1 MRRGVLRSAS
11 LVLALG
17 AVAALQ
23 PLAGCAAPKPKGG
36 PGMRLVRDERIGR
49 KQLEELSNAFADRY
63 FTLMLSASERV
74 MRDNPDLQQCRLMN
88 GLRLLGV
95 SSMYDIATSPDTLTQ
110 LVDQYVVVTLQNYF
124 WVDSGRANV
133 IWKERSQPIEENL
146 RRAREDITALCER
159 VFTEEQLLELD
170 LQVSTW
176 WSTRSGADFVA
187 YVRFS
192 EVASSKGQDL
202 IEKVRDGGGLLEPL
216 DRATEQLVEAQFA
229 YDRSFFWAKRL
240 PLFANWQILAMWYD
254 IMVMP
259 DVRRALDG
267 VDRVTTVVG
276 SLPTLLEQQ
285 GPVVQGLLQEYQ
297 RAMQATSGTLERAQP
312 LVEAV
317 SGVMQASGGTIG
329 KVNETLDKVAAMQA
343 RAEAAKDPNAPP
355 AKPMDIAEVTALL
368 AETRSTLTEANRAL
382 ESGDRLLGSTAIDQR
397 LATVQAASD
406 ALIDKVFWR
415 AMAVVGA
422 LIGGLVLVT
431 VIRTRRGG
439 A

>member
-36 PGMRLVRDERIGR
+36 PGMRLVRDERISR

-95 SSMYDIATSPDTLTQ
+95 SSMYDIATTPDTLTQ

-124 WVDSGRANV
+124 WVDSGRANL
-133 IWKERSQPIEENL
+133 IWKERSRPIEENL

-159 VFTEEQLLELD
+159 VFTDEQLLELD

>member
-17 AVAALQ
+17 AVVALQ
-23 PLAGCAAPKPKGG
+23 PLVGCAAPKPKGG

-159 VFTEEQLLELD
+159 VFTDEQLLELD

-192 EVASSKGQDL
+192 EVASAKGQDL

-240 PLFANWQILAMWYD
+240 PLFANWQILALWYD

-285 GPVVQGLLQEYQ
+285 GPVVQSLLQEYQ
-297 RAMQATSGTLERAQP
+297 RAMQATTGTLERAQP

-343 RAEAAKDPNAPP
+343 RAEAARDPNAPP
-355 AKPMDIAEVTALL
+355 AKPMELTEVTALL
-368 AETRSTLTEANRAL
+368 AETRATLTEANRAL

-397 LATVQAASD
+397 LSTVQAASD

>member
-1 MRRGVLRSAS
+1 

-216 DRATEQLVEAQFA
+216 DRATEQIEEVQLA

-240 PLFANWQILAMWYD
+240 PLFANWQILALWYD

-317 SGVMQASGGTIG
+317 GGVMQASGGTIG

-382 ESGDRLLGSTAIDQR
+382 ESGDRLLTG
-397 LATVQAASD
+397 
-406 ALIDKVFWR
+406 
-415 AMAVVGA
+415 
-422 LIGGLVLVT
+422 
-431 VIRTRRGG
+431 
-439 A
+439 

>member
-1 MRRGVLRSAS
+1 VRRSVLRSAS
-11 LVLALG
+11 LALALG
-17 AVAALQ
+17 AVVVLQ
-23 PLAGCAAPKPKGG
+23 PLAGCSAPKPKGG
-36 PGMRLVRDERIGR
+36 PGMRLVRDERISR

-74 MRDNPDLQQCRLMN
+74 MRDNPDVQQCRLMN

-95 SSMYDIATSPDTLTQ
+95 SSMYDIATTPDTLTQ

-133 IWKERSQPIEENL
+133 IWKERSRPIEENL
-146 RRAREDITALCER
+146 RRAREDITDLCER
-159 VFTEEQLLELD
+159 VFTDEQILELD
-170 LQVSTW
+170 LQIATW

-240 PLFANWQILAMWYD
+240 PLFANWQVLALWYD
-254 IMVMP
+254 IMTMP
-259 DVRRALDG
+259 DVRRTLDG

-285 GPVVQGLLQEYQ
+285 GPVVQSLLQEYQ
-297 RAMQATSGTLERAQP
+297 RAMQATTGALERAQP

-317 SGVMQASGGTIG
+317 GGVVQASGGTIG

-355 AKPMDIAEVTALL
+355 AKPMELAEVTALL
-368 AETRSTLTEANRAL
+368 AETRATLTEANRAL

-397 LATVQAASD
+397 MASVQAASD

-415 AMAVVGA
+415 AMAVVGT
-422 LIGGLVLVT
+422 LVGGLVVVT

>member
-1 MRRGVLRSAS
+1 MS
-11 LVLALG
+11 LATPRTAAIALALAALG
-17 AVAALQ
+17 ALH
-23 PLAGCAAPKPKGG
+23 PLSGCAAPKTKGG
-36 PGMRLVRDERIGR
+36 PGMRLVRDERIDR
-49 KQLEELSNAFADRY
+49 RQLDELSNAFADRY

-88 GLRLLGV
+88 GLRLLSV
-95 SSMYDIATSPDTLTQ
+95 SSMYDIATAPDTLTQ

-133 IWKERSQPIEENL
+133 IWKDRSRPIEENL

-159 VFTEEQLLELD
+159 VFTDDQLLELD
-170 LQVSTW
+170 LQVATW
-176 WSTRSGADFVA
+176 WSTRSGAEFVA
-187 YVRFS
+187 YVRFT
-192 EVASSKGQDL
+192 EVASAKGQEL

-240 PLFANWQILAMWYD
+240 PLFANWQVLALWYD
-254 IMVMP
+254 IIVMP

-267 VDRVTTVVG
+267 ADRVTTMVG

-297 RAMQATSGTLERAQP
+297 RAMQATTGALERAQP

-317 SGVMQASGGTIG
+317 GGVMQASGGTISQ
-329 KVNETLDKVAAMQA
+329 VNETFDKVSAMQA
-343 RAEAAKDPNAPP
+343 RAEAVKDPNAPP
-355 AKPMDIAEVTALL
+355 AKPMELSEVTALL
-368 AETRSTLTEANRAL
+368 AETRATLTEAHRAL

-406 ALIDKVFWR
+406 AIIDKVFWR

-422 LIGGLVLVT
+422 FVGGLVLVT
-431 VIRTRRGG
+431 VIRHRRGG

>member
-1 MRRGVLRSAS
+1 VRRSVLRSAS
-11 LVLALG
+11 LALALG
-17 AVAALQ
+17 AVVVLQ
-23 PLAGCAAPKPKGG
+23 PLAGCSAPKPKGG
-36 PGMRLVRDERIGR
+36 PGMRLVRDERISR

-74 MRDNPDLQQCRLMN
+74 MRDNPDVQQCRLMN

-95 SSMYDIATSPDTLTQ
+95 SSMYDIATTPDTLTQ

-133 IWKERSQPIEENL
+133 IWKERSRPIEENL
-146 RRAREDITALCER
+146 RRAREDITGLCER
-159 VFTEEQLLELD
+159 VFTDEQILELD
-170 LQVSTW
+170 LQIATW

-240 PLFANWQILAMWYD
+240 PLFANWQVLALWYD
-254 IMVMP
+254 IMTMP
-259 DVRRALDG
+259 DVRRTLDG

-285 GPVVQGLLQEYQ
+285 GPVVQSLLQEYQ
-297 RAMQATSGTLERAQP
+297 RAMQATTGALERAQP

-317 SGVMQASGGTIG
+317 GGVVQASGGTIG

-355 AKPMDIAEVTALL
+355 AKPMELAEVTALL
-368 AETRSTLTEANRAL
+368 AETRATLTEANRAL

-397 LATVQAASD
+397 MASVQAASD

-415 AMAVVGA
+415 AMAVVGT
-422 LIGGLVLVT
+422 LVGGLVVVT

>member
-1 MRRGVLRSAS
+1 VRRGVLRSAS
-11 LVLALG
+11 LPLALG
-17 AVAALQ
+17 AVVVLQ
-23 PLAGCAAPKPKGG
+23 PLAGCSAPKPKGG
-36 PGMRLVRDERIGR
+36 PGMRLVRDERISR

-74 MRDNPDLQQCRLMN
+74 MRDNPDVQQCRLMN

-95 SSMYDIATSPDTLTQ
+95 SSMYDIATTPDTLTQ

-133 IWKERSQPIEENL
+133 IWKERSRPIEENL
-146 RRAREDITALCER
+146 RRAREDITGLCER
-159 VFTEEQLLELD
+159 VFTDEQILELD
-170 LQVSTW
+170 LQIATW

-240 PLFANWQILAMWYD
+240 PLFANWQVLALWYD
-254 IMVMP
+254 IMTMP
-259 DVRRALDG
+259 DVRRTLDG

-285 GPVVQGLLQEYQ
+285 GPVVQSLLQEYQ
-297 RAMQATSGTLERAQP
+297 RAMQATTGALERAQP

-317 SGVMQASGGTIG
+317 GGVVQASGGTIG

-355 AKPMDIAEVTALL
+355 AKPMELAEVTALL
-368 AETRSTLTEANRAL
+368 AETRATLTEANRAL

-397 LATVQAASD
+397 MASVQAASD

-415 AMAVVGA
+415 AMAVVGT
-422 LIGGLVLVT
+422 LVGGLVVVT

>member
-1 MRRGVLRSAS
+1 
-11 LVLALG
+11 
-17 AVAALQ
+17 
-23 PLAGCAAPKPKGG
+23 
-36 PGMRLVRDERIGR
+36 
-49 KQLEELSNAFADRY
+49 
-63 FTLMLSASERV
+63 
-74 MRDNPDLQQCRLMN
+74 
-88 GLRLLGV
+88 
-95 SSMYDIATSPDTLTQ
+95 
-110 LVDQYVVVTLQNYF
+110 
-124 WVDSGRANV
+124 
-133 IWKERSQPIEENL
+133 
-146 RRAREDITALCER
+146 
-159 VFTEEQLLELD
+159 
-170 LQVSTW
+170 VSTW

-216 DRATEQLVEAQFA
+216 DRATEQIEEVQLA

-240 PLFANWQILAMWYD
+240 PLFANWQILALWYD

-317 SGVMQASGGTIG
+317 GGVMQASGGTIG

>member
-1 MRRGVLRSAS
+1 M
-11 LVLALG
+11 VLALG
-17 AVAALQ
+17 AVAVLQ

-36 PGMRLVRDERIGR
+36 PGMRLVRDERISR

-95 SSMYDIATSPDTLTQ
+95 SSMYDIATTPDTLTQ

-133 IWKERSQPIEENL
+133 IWKERSRPIEENL

-159 VFTEEQLLELD
+159 VFTDEQLLELD

-355 AKPMDIAEVTALL
+355 AKPMELAEVTALL

>member
-285 GPVVQGLLQEYQ
+285 GPVVQNLLQEYQ

-415 AMAVVGA
+415 AMAVVGV

>member
-216 DRATEQLVEAQFA
+216 DRATEQIEEVQLA

-240 PLFANWQILAMWYD
+240 PLFANWQILALWYD

-317 SGVMQASGGTIG
+317 GGVMQASGGTIG

>member
-1 MRRGVLRSAS
+1 

-216 DRATEQLVEAQFA
+216 DRATEQIEEVQLA

-240 PLFANWQILAMWYD
+240 PLFANWQILALWYD

-317 SGVMQASGGTIG
+317 GGVMQASGGTIG

>member
-1 MRRGVLRSAS
+1 MRRSVLRSAS
-11 LVLALG
+11 VALALC
-17 AVAALQ
+17 AVFMLQ
-23 PLAGCAAPKPKGG
+23 PLAGCSAPKPKGG
-36 PGMRLVRDERIGR
+36 PGMRLVRDERISR

-74 MRDNPDLQQCRLMN
+74 MRDNPDVQQCRLMN

-95 SSMYDIATSPDTLTQ
+95 SSMYDIATTPDTLTQ

-133 IWKERSQPIEENL
+133 IWKERSRPIEENL
-146 RRAREDITALCER
+146 RRAREDITGLCER
-159 VFTEEQLLELD
+159 VFTDEQILELD
-170 LQVSTW
+170 LQIATW

-240 PLFANWQILAMWYD
+240 PLFANWQVLALWYD
-254 IMVMP
+254 IMTMP
-259 DVRRALDG
+259 DVRRTLDG

-285 GPVVQGLLQEYQ
+285 GPVVQSLLQEYQ
-297 RAMQATSGTLERAQP
+297 RAMQATTGALERAQP

-317 SGVMQASGGTIG
+317 GGVVQASGGTIG

-355 AKPMDIAEVTALL
+355 AKPMELAEVTALL
-368 AETRSTLTEANRAL
+368 AETRATLTEANRAL

-397 LATVQAASD
+397 MASVQAASD

-415 AMAVVGA
+415 AMAVVGT
-422 LIGGLVLVT
+422 LVGGLVVVT

>member
-1 MRRGVLRSAS
+1 MRRSVLRSAS
-11 LVLALG
+11 VALALG
-17 AVAALQ
+17 AVVVLQ
-23 PLAGCAAPKPKGG
+23 PLAGCSAPKPKGG
-36 PGMRLVRDERIGR
+36 PGMRLVRDERISR

-74 MRDNPDLQQCRLMN
+74 MRDNPDVQQCRLMN

-95 SSMYDIATSPDTLTQ
+95 SSMYDIATTPDTLTQ

-133 IWKERSQPIEENL
+133 IWKERSRPIEENL
-146 RRAREDITALCER
+146 RRAREDITGLCER
-159 VFTEEQLLELD
+159 VFTDEQILELD
-170 LQVSTW
+170 LQIATW

-240 PLFANWQILAMWYD
+240 PLFANWQVLALWYD
-254 IMVMP
+254 IMTMP
-259 DVRRALDG
+259 DVRRTLDG

-285 GPVVQGLLQEYQ
+285 GPVVQSLLQEYQ
-297 RAMQATSGTLERAQP
+297 RAMQATTGALERAQP

-317 SGVMQASGGTIG
+317 GGVVQASGGTIG

-355 AKPMDIAEVTALL
+355 AKPMELAEVTALL
-368 AETRSTLTEANRAL
+368 AETRATLTEANRAL

-397 LATVQAASD
+397 VASVQAASD

-415 AMAVVGA
+415 AMAVVGT
-422 LIGGLVLVT
+422 LVGGLVVVT

>member
-1 MRRGVLRSAS
+1 VRRGVLRSAS
-11 LVLALG
+11 LVLAFG
-17 AVAALQ
+17 AVVALQ

-95 SSMYDIATSPDTLTQ
+95 SSMYDIATTPDTLTQ

-133 IWKERSQPIEENL
+133 IWKERSRPIEENL

-159 VFTEEQLLELD
+159 VFTDEQLLELD

-192 EVASSKGQDL
+192 EVASAKGQDL

-240 PLFANWQILAMWYD
+240 PLFANWQILALWYD
-254 IMVMP
+254 IMTMP

-297 RAMQATSGTLERAQP
+297 RAMQATTGTLERAQP

-343 RAEAAKDPNAPP
+343 RAESAKDPNAPP

>member
-1 MRRGVLRSAS
+1 VRRGVLRSAS

-17 AVAALQ
+17 AVVALQ
-23 PLAGCAAPKPKGG
+23 PLVGCAAPKPKGG

-159 VFTEEQLLELD
+159 VFTDEQLLELD

-192 EVASSKGQDL
+192 EVASAKGQDL

-240 PLFANWQILAMWYD
+240 PLFANWQILALWYD

-285 GPVVQGLLQEYQ
+285 GPVVQSLLQEYQ
-297 RAMQATSGTLERAQP
+297 RAMQATTGTLERAQP

-343 RAEAAKDPNAPP
+343 RAEAARDPNAPP
-355 AKPMDIAEVTALL
+355 AKPMELTEVTALL
-368 AETRSTLTEANRAL
+368 AETRATLTEANRAL

-397 LATVQAASD
+397 LSTVQAASD

>member
-17 AVAALQ
+17 VVAALQ

-133 IWKERSQPIEENL
+133 IWKERSRPIEENL

-159 VFTEEQLLELD
+159 VFTDEQLLELD

>member
-1 MRRGVLRSAS
+1 MRRSVLRSAS
-11 LVLALG
+11 LALALG
-17 AVAALQ
+17 AVVVLQ
-23 PLAGCAAPKPKGG
+23 PLAGCSAPKPKGG
-36 PGMRLVRDERIGR
+36 PGMRLVRDERISR

-74 MRDNPDLQQCRLMN
+74 MRDNPDVQQCRLMN

-95 SSMYDIATSPDTLTQ
+95 SSMYDIATTPDTLTQ

-133 IWKERSQPIEENL
+133 IWKERSRPIEENL
-146 RRAREDITALCER
+146 RRAREDITGLCER
-159 VFTEEQLLELD
+159 VFTDEQILELD
-170 LQVSTW
+170 LQIATW

-240 PLFANWQILAMWYD
+240 PLFANWQVLALWYD
-254 IMVMP
+254 IMTMP
-259 DVRRALDG
+259 DVRRTLDG

-285 GPVVQGLLQEYQ
+285 GPVVQSLLQEYQ
-297 RAMQATSGTLERAQP
+297 RAMQATTGALERAQP

-317 SGVMQASGGTIG
+317 GGVVQASGGTSG

-355 AKPMDIAEVTALL
+355 AKPMELAEVTALL
-368 AETRSTLTEANRAL
+368 AETRATLTEASRAL

-397 LATVQAASD
+397 MASVQAASD

-415 AMAVVGA
+415 AMAVVGT
-422 LIGGLVLVT
+422 LVGGLVVVT

>member
-1 MRRGVLRSAS
+1 VRRGVLRSAS

>member
-1 MRRGVLRSAS
+1 MRRSVLRSAS
-11 LVLALG
+11 LALALG
-17 AVAALQ
+17 AVVVLQ
-23 PLAGCAAPKPKGG
+23 PLAGCSAPKPKGG
-36 PGMRLVRDERIGR
+36 PGMRLVRDERISR

-74 MRDNPDLQQCRLMN
+74 MRDNPDVQQCRLMN

-95 SSMYDIATSPDTLTQ
+95 SSMYDIATTPDTLTQ

-133 IWKERSQPIEENL
+133 IWKERSRPIEENL

-159 VFTEEQLLELD
+159 VFTDEQLLELD

-192 EVASSKGQDL
+192 EVASAKGQDL

-216 DRATEQLVEAQFA
+216 DRATEQLLEVQFA

-240 PLFANWQILAMWYD
+240 PLFANWQVLAFWYD

-276 SLPTLLEQQ
+276 SLPSLLEQQ
-285 GPVVQGLLQEYQ
+285 GPVVQSLLQEYQ
-297 RAMQATSGTLERAQP
+297 RAMQATTGALERAQP

-317 SGVMQASGGTIG
+317 GGVMQASGGTIG

-355 AKPMDIAEVTALL
+355 AKPMEIAEVTALL
-368 AETRSTLTEANRAL
+368 AETRATLTEANRAL
-382 ESGDRLLGSTAIDQR
+382 ESGDRLLASTAIDQR
-397 LATVQAASD
+397 VASVQAASD

-415 AMAVVGA
+415 AMAVVGT
-422 LIGGLVLVT
+422 LVGGLVVVT

>member
-11 LVLALG
+11 LVLAFG
-17 AVAALQ
+17 AVVALQ

-95 SSMYDIATSPDTLTQ
+95 SSMYDIATTPDTLTQ

-133 IWKERSQPIEENL
+133 IWKERSRPIEENL

-159 VFTEEQLLELD
+159 VFTDEQLLELD

-192 EVASSKGQDL
+192 EVASAKGQDL

-240 PLFANWQILAMWYD
+240 PLFANWQILALWYD
-254 IMVMP
+254 IMTMP

-297 RAMQATSGTLERAQP
+297 RAMQATTGTLERAQP

-343 RAEAAKDPNAPP
+343 RAESAKDPNAPP

>member
-1 MRRGVLRSAS
+1 VRRSVLRSAS
-11 LVLALG
+11 LALALG
-17 AVAALQ
+17 AVVVLQ
-23 PLAGCAAPKPKGG
+23 PLAGCSAPKPKGG
-36 PGMRLVRDERIGR
+36 PGMRLVRDECISR

-74 MRDNPDLQQCRLMN
+74 MRDNPDVQQCRLMN

-95 SSMYDIATSPDTLTQ
+95 SSMYDIATTPDTLTQ

-133 IWKERSQPIEENL
+133 IWKERSRPIEENL
-146 RRAREDITALCER
+146 RRAREDITGLCER
-159 VFTEEQLLELD
+159 VFTDEQILELD
-170 LQVSTW
+170 LQIATW

-202 IEKVRDGGGLLEPL
+202 IVKVRDGGGLLEPL

-240 PLFANWQILAMWYD
+240 PLFANWQVLALWYD
-254 IMVMP
+254 IMTMP
-259 DVRRALDG
+259 DVRRTLDG

-285 GPVVQGLLQEYQ
+285 GPVVQSLLQEYQ
-297 RAMQATSGTLERAQP
+297 RAMQATTGALERAQP

-317 SGVMQASGGTIG
+317 GGVVQASGGTIG

-397 LATVQAASD
+397 VASVQAASD

>member
-1 MRRGVLRSAS
+1 MSSAARRSAS
-11 LVLALG
+11 VLLAL
-17 AVAALQ
+17 ASLAALQ

-36 PGMRLVRDERIGR
+36 PGMRLVRDERIDR

-95 SSMYDIATSPDTLTQ
+95 SSMYDIATTPDTLTQ

-133 IWKERSQPIEENL
+133 IWKERSRPIEENL
-146 RRAREDITALCER
+146 RRAREDITSLCER
-159 VFTEEQLLELD
+159 VFTDEQLLELD
-170 LQVSTW
+170 LQIATW

-187 YVRFS
+187 YVRFT
-192 EVASSKGQDL
+192 EVASAKGQAL

-240 PLFANWQILAMWYD
+240 PLFANWQVLALWYD

-297 RAMQATSGTLERAQP
+297 RAMQATTGALERAQP

-317 SGVMQASGGTIG
+317 GGVMQASGGTIG

-343 RAEAAKDPNAPP
+343 RADAAKDPNAPP
-355 AKPMDIAEVTALL
+355 AKPMDLAEVTALL
-368 AETRSTLTEANRAL
+368 AETRATLTEANRAL

-422 LIGGLVLVT
+422 LVGGLVLVT

>member
-1 MRRGVLRSAS
+1 M
-11 LVLALG
+11 VLALG
-17 AVAALQ
+17 AVAVLQ

-36 PGMRLVRDERIGR
+36 PGMRLVRDERISR

-95 SSMYDIATSPDTLTQ
+95 SSMYDIATTPDTLTQ

-133 IWKERSQPIEENL
+133 IWKERSRPIEENL

-159 VFTEEQLLELD
+159 VFTDEQLLELD

>member
-1 MRRGVLRSAS
+1 
-11 LVLALG
+11 
-17 AVAALQ
+17 
-23 PLAGCAAPKPKGG
+23 
-36 PGMRLVRDERIGR
+36 
-49 KQLEELSNAFADRY
+49 
-63 FTLMLSASERV
+63 MLSASERV

-216 DRATEQLVEAQFA
+216 DRATEQIEEVQLA

-240 PLFANWQILAMWYD
+240 PLFANWQILALWYD

-317 SGVMQASGGTIG
+317 GGVMQASGGTIG

>member
-1 MRRGVLRSAS
+1 

-36 PGMRLVRDERIGR
+36 PGMRLVRDERISR

-95 SSMYDIATSPDTLTQ
+95 SSMYDIATTPDTLTQ

-124 WVDSGRANV
+124 WVDSGRANL
-133 IWKERSQPIEENL
+133 IWKERSRPIEENL

-159 VFTEEQLLELD
+159 VFTDEQLLELD

>member
-1 MRRGVLRSAS
+1 MRRSVLRSAS
-11 LVLALG
+11 VALALC
-17 AVAALQ
+17 AVFMLQ
-23 PLAGCAAPKPKGG
+23 PLAGCSAPKPKGG
-36 PGMRLVRDERIGR
+36 PGMRLVRDERISR

-74 MRDNPDLQQCRLMN
+74 MRDNPDVQQCRLMN

-95 SSMYDIATSPDTLTQ
+95 SSMYDIATTPDTLTQ

-133 IWKERSQPIEENL
+133 IWKERSRPIEENL
-146 RRAREDITALCER
+146 RRAREDITGLCER
-159 VFTEEQLLELD
+159 VFTDEQILELD
-170 LQVSTW
+170 LQIATW

-240 PLFANWQILAMWYD
+240 PLFANWQVLALWYD
-254 IMVMP
+254 IMTMP
-259 DVRRALDG
+259 DVRRTLDG

-285 GPVVQGLLQEYQ
+285 GPVVQSLLQEYQ
-297 RAMQATSGTLERAQP
+297 RAMQATTGALERAQP

-317 SGVMQASGGTIG
+317 GGVMQASGGTIG

>member
-1 MRRGVLRSAS
+1 VRRSVLRSAS
-11 LVLALG
+11 LALALG
-17 AVAALQ
+17 AVVVLQ
-23 PLAGCAAPKPKGG
+23 PLAGCSAPKPKGG
-36 PGMRLVRDERIGR
+36 PGMRLVRDERISR

-74 MRDNPDLQQCRLMN
+74 MRDNPDVQQCRLMN

-95 SSMYDIATSPDTLTQ
+95 SSMYDIATTPDTLTQ

-133 IWKERSQPIEENL
+133 IWKERSRPIEENL

-159 VFTEEQLLELD
+159 VFTDEQLLELD

-192 EVASSKGQDL
+192 EVASAKGQDL

-216 DRATEQLVEAQFA
+216 DRATEQLLEVQFA

-240 PLFANWQILAMWYD
+240 PLFANWQVLAFWYD

-276 SLPTLLEQQ
+276 SLPSLLEQQ
-285 GPVVQGLLQEYQ
+285 GPVVQSLLQEYQ
-297 RAMQATSGTLERAQP
+297 RAMQATTGALERAQP

-317 SGVMQASGGTIG
+317 GGVMQASGGTIG

-355 AKPMDIAEVTALL
+355 AKPMEIAEVTALL
-368 AETRSTLTEANRAL
+368 AETRATLTEANRAL
-382 ESGDRLLGSTAIDQR
+382 ESGDRLLASTAIDQR
-397 LATVQAASD
+397 VASVQAASD

-415 AMAVVGA
+415 AMAVVGT
-422 LIGGLVLVT
+422 LVGGLVVVT

>member
-1 MRRGVLRSAS
+1 MRRSVRRSAS
-11 LVLALG
+11 LALALG
-17 AVAALQ
+17 AVVVLQ
-23 PLAGCAAPKPKGG
+23 PLAGCSAPKPKGG
-36 PGMRLVRDERIGR
+36 PGMRLVRDERISR

-74 MRDNPDLQQCRLMN
+74 MRDNPDVQQCRLMN

-95 SSMYDIATSPDTLTQ
+95 SSMYDIATTPDTLTQ

-133 IWKERSQPIEENL
+133 IWKERSRPIEENL
-146 RRAREDITALCER
+146 RRAREDITGLCER
-159 VFTEEQLLELD
+159 VFTDEQILELD
-170 LQVSTW
+170 LQIATW

-240 PLFANWQILAMWYD
+240 PLFANWQVLALWYD
-254 IMVMP
+254 IMTMP
-259 DVRRALDG
+259 DVRRTLDG

-285 GPVVQGLLQEYQ
+285 GPVVQSLLQEYQ
-297 RAMQATSGTLERAQP
+297 RAMQATTGALERAQP

-317 SGVMQASGGTIG
+317 GGVMQASGGTIG

-355 AKPMDIAEVTALL
+355 AKPMELAEVTALL
-368 AETRSTLTEANRAL
+368 AETRATLTEANRAL

-397 LATVQAASD
+397 VASVQAASD

-415 AMAVVGA
+415 AMAVVGT
-422 LIGGLVLVT
+422 LVGGLVVVT

>member
-1 MRRGVLRSAS
+1 VRRSVLRSAS
-11 LVLALG
+11 LALALG
-17 AVAALQ
+17 AVVVLQ
-23 PLAGCAAPKPKGG
+23 PLAGCSAPKPKGG
-36 PGMRLVRDERIGR
+36 PGMRLVRDERISR

-74 MRDNPDLQQCRLMN
+74 MRDNPDVQQCRLMN

-95 SSMYDIATSPDTLTQ
+95 SSMYDIATTPDTLTQ

-133 IWKERSQPIEENL
+133 IWKERSRPIEENL

-159 VFTEEQLLELD
+159 VFTDEQLLELD

-192 EVASSKGQDL
+192 EVASAKGQDL

-216 DRATEQLVEAQFA
+216 DRATEQLLEVQFA

-240 PLFANWQILAMWYD
+240 PLFANWQVLAFWYD

-276 SLPTLLEQQ
+276 SLPSLLEQQ
-285 GPVVQGLLQEYQ
+285 GPVVQSLLQEYQ
-297 RAMQATSGTLERAQP
+297 RAMQATTGALERAQP

-317 SGVMQASGGTIG
+317 GGVMQASGGTIG

-355 AKPMDIAEVTALL
+355 AKPMELAEVTALL
-368 AETRSTLTEANRAL
+368 AETRATLTEANRAL

-397 LATVQAASD
+397 VASVQAASD

>member
-1 MRRGVLRSAS
+1 VRRSVLRSAS
-11 LVLALG
+11 LALALG
-17 AVAALQ
+17 AVVVLQ
-23 PLAGCAAPKPKGG
+23 PLAGCSAPKPKGG
-36 PGMRLVRDERIGR
+36 PGMRLVRDERISR

-74 MRDNPDLQQCRLMN
+74 MRDNPDVQQCRLMN

-95 SSMYDIATSPDTLTQ
+95 SSMYDIATTPDTLTQ

-133 IWKERSQPIEENL
+133 IWKERSRPIEENL
-146 RRAREDITALCER
+146 RRAREDITGLCER
-159 VFTEEQLLELD
+159 VFTDEQILELD
-170 LQVSTW
+170 LQIATW

-240 PLFANWQILAMWYD
+240 PLFANWQVLALWYD
-254 IMVMP
+254 IMTMP
-259 DVRRALDG
+259 DVRRTLDG

-285 GPVVQGLLQEYQ
+285 GPVVQSLLQEYQ
-297 RAMQATSGTLERAQP
+297 RAMQATTGALERAQP

-317 SGVMQASGGTIG
+317 GGVVQASGGTIG

-397 LATVQAASD
+397 VASVQAASD